1 MAWRL
6 PPAQGVAAKKLE
18 VIALVAGQ
26 VLSGHL
32 RGDDPADVVDIATWA
47 LPGNLSS
54 ALICRFKL
62 RSSADAV
69 RVRDAT
75 KAAIGA
81 LSDGTRM
88 AHREH
93 LWSGYAHAVQEATIR
108 TTVGMDSM
116 SERAR
121 ARAELVHAGSS
132 ALISQVFDALARTTV
147 EQVSEFATSHLRGE
161 ASRSVL
167 LISDRSERPLRGGS
181 GARVQAPA
189 PGASVP
195 GVQADREP
203 ELEPEPDAGDGGAG
217 PLAAL
222 TAIAQ
227 APGTRTARVHTL
239 NNGLTVIALRRPGLP
254 FVAMRLGF
262 HADPQP
268 GEAPG
273 ARNAIDTSLR
283 WDLPVGPLERGV
295 LRGIE
300 RSPDSLQESLTM
312 LSRNADQALDLL
324 SDEADSLRLTWPNPR
339 FERWADAAARTEA
352 TADDR
357 ALRAFRTALLG
368 DHAYHQRPTID
379 LVRKVTGPNAESWLA
394 RVRRPANGALVI
406 VGDIDQEAAVRNA
419 DSELSGW
426 KGDASPP
433 SPPPAPPVAPPL
445 PPGAATPNVVHVED
459 PSRAS
464 VALRFGCILPPVRS
478 PRDELVHDM
487 LANMIQG
494 ELFDRLRLKMAV
506 SYAPNVDAVALRGG
520 SAWMEGTV
528 DVDGKAAPQ
537 ALTIVRG
544 WFDPAQPFTIDPR
557 GFARLRWQKARS
569 SALANDTN
577 EKVARAIFHAWN
589 MGWAPAVLDDYPRD
603 LAAITLNDVTAAFN
617 ACRARSVITVLAA
630 APIAYN

>member
-1 MAWRL
+1 M
-6 PPAQGVAAKKLE
+6 
-18 VIALVAGQ
+18 
-26 VLSGHL
+26 
-32 RGDDPADVVDIATWA
+32 
-47 LPGNLSS
+47 
-54 ALICRFKL
+54 
-62 RSSADAV
+62 
-69 RVRDAT
+69 
-75 KAAIGA
+75 
-81 LSDGTRM
+81 
-88 AHREH
+88 
-93 LWSGYAHAVQEATIR
+93 
-108 TTVGMDSM
+108 
-116 SERAR
+116 
-121 ARAELVHAGSS
+121 
-132 ALISQVFDALARTTV
+132 
-147 EQVSEFATSHLRGE
+147 
-161 ASRSVL
+161 
-167 LISDRSERPLRGGS
+167 
-181 GARVQAPA
+181 QAPA

-195 GVQADREP
+195 GVQADAEP

-273 ARNAIDTSLR
+273 ARNVIDTSLR

-295 LRGIE
+295 LRSIE

-368 DHAYHQRPTID
+368 DHAYHLASDDRP
-379 LVRKVTGPNAESWLA
+379 GPQGHRSERRELA
-394 RVRRPANGALVI
+394 RARAPARQRRTGDRRRHRSGGRRTQRRQRAKRLEGRRIAATPA
-406 VGDIDQEAAVRNA
+406 
-419 DSELSGW
+419 
-426 KGDASPP
+426 
-433 SPPPAPPVAPPL
+433 PAPPVAPPL

-544 WFDPAQPFTIDPR
+544 WFDPAQPFMIDPR
-557 GFARLRWQKARS
+557 GFERLRWQKARS
-569 SALANDTN
+569 SALV
-577 EKVARAIFHAWN
+577 ERHQRRGGRAIFHAWN